1 MVKAPHGRPRKHSE
15 FEDLYRS
22 LPAVMTKRAKYLKG
36 IGVFKGSTGDTVWI
50 KIRLPK
56 GGVYK
61 GKSYSPGS
69 SLEIKM
75 GARASWS
82 WQQLIDQ
89 HADLQGKAERGEA
102 LEDEVSPTFGEWSA
116 LWLARLKVRAK
127 SSDTSESHLR
137 VHILPV
143 FERLL
148 LTNIGVTEINSWIMK
163 RLGEAAPGTVRRQF
177 NTLRS
182 IFSDAV
188 KAGKLEKNPC
198 ENADTIKGVATRN
211 RFLSIEEL
219 VELIARAGDLDEW
232 FSDYI
237 MWSVHTGMRRG
248 EILPLKWSSV
258 RKVSDSKTI
267 VTIETSKADKPRIVS
282 CTPTMMEILG
292 RQTARKKAGDERVF
306 PIALST
312 LRRRW
317 AKVLMETGLEDVR
330 IHDLRRTHATHIVAS
345 GVDLN
350 TIAGRIG
357 HSDLT
362 MLQRHYAALTNSAE
376 QGMVDTIE
384 ELFGKGKA
392 DVPEGVARAK

>member
-1 MVKAPHGRPRKHSE
+1 MAKTPKGRPRKHSE

-22 LPAVMTKRAKYLKG
+22 LPTVMKKRPKYLKG
-36 IGVFKGSTGDTVWI
+36 IGVFRGGRGDTAWI
-50 KIRLPK
+50 KVRLPK

-69 SLEIKM
+69 SVEIKL
-75 GARASWS
+75 GNLASWS
-82 WQQLIDQ
+82 WQQLIEQ
-89 HADLQGKAERGEA
+89 HADLQGKADRGEP
-102 LEDEVSPTFGEWSA
+102 LEDERAPTFAEWSDQ
-116 LWLARLKVRAK
+116 WLERLKVRAK
-127 SSDTSESHLR
+127 SPATSESHLR

-143 FERLL
+143 FGQKL
-148 LTNIGVTEINSWIMK
+148 LTDIGVSEINSWIMK
-163 RLGEAAPGTVRRQF
+163 RLVEAAPGTVRRQF

-182 IFSDAV
+182 VFSDAV

-198 ENADTIKGVATRN
+198 ENADSIKGVATRN

-219 VELIARAGDLDEW
+219 VELVARASDLDEW
-232 FSDYI
+232 FSDYVL
-237 MWSVHTGMRRG
+237 WGVHTGMRRG
-248 EILPLKWSSV
+248 EVLDLQWPSV
-258 RKVSDSKTI
+258 RKISDSKSI
-267 VTIETSKADKPRIVS
+267 VTIETSKADKPRLVS
-282 CTPTMMEILG
+282 CTPTMMEILE
-292 RQTARKKAGDERVF
+292 RQTLRKKSNDERVF

-317 AKVLMETGLEDVR
+317 AKVIKDADLDDVV
-330 IHDLRRTHATHIVAS
+330 INDLRRTHATHIVAS

-362 MLQRHYAALTNSAE
+362 MLQKHYAALTDSAE

-384 ELFGKGKA
+384 GLFGSGSQ
-392 DVPEGVARAK
+392 PTGQ

>member
-1 MVKAPHGRPRKHSE
+1 MTKPPKGRPRKNSE
-15 FEDLYRS
+15 FDVFYGS
-22 LPAVMTKRAKYLKG
+22 LPSVMTKRAKYLKG

-75 GARASWS
+75 GNRASWS

-89 HADLQGKAERGEA
+89 HADMQGKADRGEA
-102 LEDEVSPTFGEWSA
+102 LEDEVPPTFGEWSA

-127 SSDTSESHLR
+127 SSDTSDSHLR
-137 VHILPV
+137 VHILPE
-143 FERLL
+143 FGGQL

-163 RLGEAAPGTVRRQF
+163 RLGDAAPGTVKRQF

-198 ENADTIKGVATRN
+198 ENADTIRGVATRS

-219 VELIARAGDLDEW
+219 VELVARAADLDEW
-232 FSDYI
+232 FSDYVL
-237 MWSVHTGMRRG
+237 WCVHTGMRRG
-248 EILPLKWSSV
+248 EVLDLHWSSV
-258 RKVSDSKTI
+258 NKVSDTKSI
-267 VTIETSKADKPRIVS
+267 VVIETSKADKPRIVS
-282 CTPTMMEILG
+282 CTPTMMKILE
-292 RQTARKKAGDERVF
+292 RQKTRQKDNDARVF

-317 AKVLMETGLEDVR
+317 AKVLVDAGLQNVW

-357 HSDLT
+357 HADLT
-362 MLQRHYAALTNSAE
+362 MLQKHYAALTDSAE
-376 QGMVDTIE
+376 QGMVDMIE
-384 ELFGKGKA
+384 GVFGNGRA
-392 DVPEGVARAK
+392 NVPEGVARAK